1 MTSRIAFIGGGNM
14 GRALIGGLLKRGHP
28 AADLIVADPVGEI
41 VTALQRDFG
50 ITPAIDNQ
58 AAVATSD
65 IVLLAVKPQQ
75 MRLAATTLAP
85 ALPQPRPLVI
95 SIAAGITT
103 QSLTAWLGAGLPL
116 VRAMPNTPALVGRSA
131 TGLFATPATSAASRA
146 EAEALLK
153 TIGYVVWVDDEAQLD
168 GVTALSGSGP
178 AYFFLFLECL
188 ERAAMQWGL
197 PAATARALAIETA
210 AGAAELAR
218 TSMFEPAE
226 LRRQVTSKGGTTEQ
240 ALNVLMTGGFE
251 RLVTDAVAAAARR
264 AGELSAEFGGC

>member
-28 AADLIVADPVGEI
+28 ATDLIVADPIGEI

-75 MRLAATTLAP
+75 MQLAATTLAP

-153 TIGYVVWVDDEAQLD
+153 TIGYVAWVDDEAQLD

-218 TSMFEPAE
+218 TSTFEPAE

-251 RLVTDAVAAAARR
+251 RLVTEAVAAAARR